1 MWSLLT
7 LFAFVSAIVGAAG
20 TSELLVRRT
29 TDALRAKLDGQP
41 VRYAAD
47 SVWVA
52 RSFASGF
59 EANVRIGE
67 RDAVIFPERRGSVIV
82 LLREGERGPHW
93 TEAVLVHRVL
103 VERRLLVIEREPR
116 VTALTIH
123 VTDPAR
129 ACEAIE
135 RWLAYVPERTG
146 YR

>member
-1 MWSLLT
+1 MWSLLP
-7 LFAFVSAIVGAAG
+7 LFALLSVVGGAAG
-20 TSELLVRRT
+20 TFELLARRT

-47 SVWVA
+47 SVWVSK
-52 RSFASGF
+52 SFAFGF

-67 RDAVIFPERRGSVIV
+67 RDAVIFPERRGSFIV
-82 LLREGERGPHW
+82 LLREGERAPRW
-93 TEAVLVHRVL
+93 TESVLVHRVL
-103 VERRLLVIEREPR
+103 VERGLLVIERAPR

-123 VTDPAR
+123 VTDPAH